1 MKIDINDYE
10 YKEIINGI
18 FKVPEYEKTM
28 IPLEALNKAH
38 QAANG
43 FVYTKNKDVHVIT
56 ENKKLKILEDQLTD
70 LLSETHKVIIVYLYQ
85 RDLEELETLPF
96 TWTKD
101 FLTFKD
107 SDAQILFLQFA
118 QSEGLNLQFCNQMIF
133 YTYDYSFLNYDQM
146 CGRIYRTGQKK
157 PVTYTIYIAEDTI
170 EEKVWKA
177 ISTKQSIDE
186 FLKEALSGDG

>member
-1 MKIDINDYE
+1 MTIK
-10 YKEIINGI
+10 
-18 FKVPEYEKTM
+18 
-28 IPLEALNKAH
+28 LL
-38 QAANG
+38 
-43 FVYTKNKDVHVIT
+43 

-170 EEKVWKA
+170 EEKIWKA

-186 FLKEALSGDG
+186 FLKEALSGDS